1 MLTSFF
7 APGKTIGIERDVRE
21 QAREEQV
28 SSLPVTR
35 SGGWKAS
42 CGVLMIQDVLSEDE
56 EEQ

>member
-7 APGKTIGIERDVRE
+7 AGKTIGIERDVCE

-35 SGGWKAS
+35 SGGWNAS
-42 CGVLMIQDVLSEDE
+42 CGVLMIRDVLTEDE